1 MFLIVVLGEWVILI
15 PMPVLAAIMVMVAIG
30 TFDWSSFNY
39 LRKAP
44 RADAFVLVVTVLVVV
59 FTGDLSKGIFVG
71 VLLSA
76 IFFTAKISK
85 ITVKKEVFDNSLQ
98 NIYSINGQL
107 FFASVQEF
115 TNEFDDVIEGS
126 RLIIDFTE
134 ARIWDDSG
142 ASAIDRL
149 VTKLTQ
155 KQVDFEMIGLDA
167 ASIRLLDSLS
177 VPYTK

>member
-1 MFLIVVLGEWVILI
+1 
-15 PMPVLAAIMVMVAIG
+15 MVMVAIG
-30 TFDWSSFNY
+30 TFDWSSFTY
-39 LRKAP
+39 LTKAP

-59 FTGDLSKGIFVG
+59 FTGDLSKGVFAG

-85 ITVKKEVFDNSLQ
+85 ITVKKEVSDNSLQ
-98 NIYSINGQL
+98 NIYSIDGQL
-107 FFASVQEF
+107 FFASVQDF

-142 ASAIDRL
+142 AGAVDRL
-149 VTKLTQ
+149 VTKLNQ
-155 KQVDFEMIGLDA
+155 KQVDFELIGLDPS
-167 ASIRLLDSLS
+167 SIRLLDSLS
-177 VPYTK
+177 VPYAK